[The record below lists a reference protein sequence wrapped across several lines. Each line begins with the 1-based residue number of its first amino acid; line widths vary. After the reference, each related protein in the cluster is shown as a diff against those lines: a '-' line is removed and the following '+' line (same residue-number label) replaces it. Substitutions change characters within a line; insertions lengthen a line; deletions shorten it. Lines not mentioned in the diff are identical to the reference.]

1 MATNSTPQLDR
12 FQLDELE
19 AARGAAHLAAVWAGI
34 LGAFWVVASL
44 ITGNVLFYVPALC
57 YGVAAWRIWRGSQPW
72 AIMAFWYFASSK
84 GSLPSLN
91 CPSSGRF

>member
-19 AARGAAHLAAVWAGI
+19 ATRGAAHLAAVWAGI
-34 LGAFWVVASL
+34 LGAFSAVVSL

-72 AIMAFWYFASSK
+72 AIVALVFCLLQ
-84 GSLPSLN
+84 GSLPLFN
-91 CPSSGRF
+91 CRSSGRF